1 VAGRMDVMDM
11 AAANRN
17 DGLYRRRVWFDTF
30 NDVQIQSVVSI
41 FVSMLACWSYVR
53 CGSMLLLKRH
63 NWLVGHRILRNF
75 LLIVL

>member
-30 NDVQIQSVVSI
+30 NDVQIQSVV
-41 FVSMLACWSYVR
+41 
-53 CGSMLLLKRH
+53 
-63 NWLVGHRILRNF
+63 N
-75 LLIVL
+75 